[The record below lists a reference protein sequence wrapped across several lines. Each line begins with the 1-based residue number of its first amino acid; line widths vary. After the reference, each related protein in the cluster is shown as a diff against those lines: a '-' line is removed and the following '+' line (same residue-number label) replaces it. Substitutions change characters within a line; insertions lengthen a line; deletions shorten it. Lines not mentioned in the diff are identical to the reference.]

1 MTSKIF
7 GEIFKM
13 KKRQDDKCIFHPWIK
28 YMENDV
34 LYSMCRDPRQYC
46 SWQPKEW
53 VHNAILQ
60 LFFSK
65 PLLHFSI
72 WISISLF
79 VVHVRVSF
87 YLYGLYPL
95 KLDHYDFNNR
105 MQYLQTI
112 LRSGKAISL
121 NDSCIF
127 DSPHS
132 HFLPP
137 NQKQAAASGVEKQ
150 QWEHWREHDSC
161 SE

>member
-1 MTSKIF
+1 
-7 GEIFKM
+7 M
-13 KKRQDDKCIFHPWIK
+13 KTDDIKNIWWNFQNEKRQDDKCIFHPWIK

-34 LYSMCRDPRQYC
+34 LYSLCRDPRQYC

-53 VHNAILQ
+53 VHNAILHI
-60 LFFSK
+60 FFSK
-65 PLLHFSI
+65 SILHFSL

-87 YLYGLYPL
+87 YLNGLYPL

-112 LRSGKAISL
+112 WVRSKAISLKL

-127 DSPHS
+127 DFAYS

-137 NQKQAAASGVEKQ
+137 NQK
-150 QWEHWREHDSC
+150 
-161 SE
+161 

>member
-1 MTSKIF
+1 
-7 GEIFKM
+7 M
-13 KKRQDDKCIFHPWIK
+13 K
-28 YMENDV
+28 
-34 LYSMCRDPRQYC
+34 
-46 SWQPKEW
+46 
-53 VHNAILQ
+53 
-60 LFFSK
+60 FSK
-65 PLLHFSI
+65 WKKTGWQMYFSSLDKIYGEWCSVFLVQRSQTILFVTTQTKRVSPQCNFAHFQFSKLILHFYI

-112 LRSGKAISL
+112 WVSGKAISL

-127 DSPHS
+127 DSAYS

-137 NQKQAAASGVEKQ
+137 NQK
-150 QWEHWREHDSC
+150 
-161 SE
+161 